1 MCSHFANAV
10 PESGDGAAAR
20 GAHALAADAVRYRSR
35 RSLSQ
40 LKVALRVTDAIV
52 CWLRRLERAFP
63 DGGWAVS
70 VVVDALLQQ
79 SEAKAVQET
88 IDVRCLVKLWFAL
101 LAPLTPRAPC
111 SLTLAPAR
119 RRLP

>member
-1 MCSHFANAV
+1 
-10 PESGDGAAAR
+10 
-20 GAHALAADAVRYRSR
+20 VRYPSQRSF
-35 RSLSQ
+35 SQ
-40 LKVALRVTDAIV
+40 LKVALRVTDATV
-52 CWLRRLERAFP
+52 SRWLRRLERAFP